1 MSSRGTSKLVVGIV
15 SLLAV
20 VMATVL
26 SLAAPA
32 GALDN
37 PDYTVPPPSTV
48 VTTPPPSTPTT
59 APVQTAVRREVVRTR
74 LAITGSSAGVVAA
87 MGATLVGLGAV
98 VLVLRRRSLA
108 DA

>member
-1 MSSRGTSKLVVGIV
+1 MSSRRTSKLVVGIV
-15 SLLAV
+15 SLVAV
-20 VMATVL
+20 VLATLL
-26 SLAAPA
+26 SVASPAA
-32 GALDN
+32 ALDN

-48 VTTPPPSTPTT
+48 ITTPPPATPTT

-87 MGATLVGLGAV
+87 VGATLVGLGAV
-98 VLVLRRRSLA
+98 ALVLRRRSLA